1 MRRIVFVLD
10 AIQDTHALKRVEE
23 LVDSGFA
30 VKVYGFNRQN
40 CPIPTNPKFDI
51 CVLGEFPSGGKYL
64 SRLPVLCRGLHR
76 VRRECDRQDLYYYF
90 GLNAAFVGSLVVSG
104 EYIYEECDLTHAY
117 FNRKFVFDLLERID
131 KRLIRKSKLTVLT
144 SDGFRELH
152 FGRQTPANIEI
163 VPNRLNPACMDR
175 YLPLAKKKSDRLRIG
190 FVGVIRS
197 RQIYNFAK
205 VFAALSPDHEFH
217 LWGIFSPSYSQ
228 QEIDALLETPNIHY
242 HGRFRNP
249 DDLATIYSQIDVT
262 MATYDTTQINPQYA
276 EPNKLYEAI
285 FYETP
290 IIVSHNSFLADKVER
305 LGVGFSVDALN
316 DEDIRRLTASISE
329 DVLREKTAAC
339 HAIPKSESVNIN
351 PEFISKCR
359 ILCSEPTC

>member
-23 LVDSGFA
+23 FADNGFSI
-30 VKVYGFNRQN
+30 KVYGFNRQN

-51 CVLGEFPSGGKYL
+51 CVLGEFPSGEKYL
-64 SRLPVLCRGLHR
+64 SRFSILYKGLRR
-76 VRRECDRQDLYYYF
+76 VRRECSGKYLYYYF
-90 GLNAAFVGSLVVSG
+90 GLNTAFVGSMAIRR
-104 EYIYEECDLTHAY
+104 EYVYEECDLTHAY
-117 FNRKFVFDLLERID
+117 FNRTFLFKILECVD

-152 FGRQTPANIEI
+152 FGDATPENIVI
-163 VPNRLNPACMDR
+163 VPNRLNPSCLKQ
-175 YLPLAKKKSDRLRIG
+175 YLPIPKVKSDRLRIG

-205 VFAALSPDHEFH
+205 VFAALSSDHEFH
-217 LWGIFSPSYSQ
+217 FWGVFSPVYTQ
-228 QEIDALLETPNIHY
+228 AEIDGLLATPNIFY

-249 DDLATIYSQIDVT
+249 DDLATIYSQIDLT

-305 LGVGFSVDALN
+305 LDVGFSVDALN

-329 DVLREKTAAC
+329 DVLREKTAVC
-339 HAIPKSESVNIN
+339 HAIPKSESININ
-351 PEFISKCR
+351 SAFVSQCR
-359 ILCSEPTC
+359 MLCNEPK

>member
-23 LVDSGFA
+23 FVDNGFL

-40 CPIPTNPKFDI
+40 CPIPTNPKYDI
-51 CVLGEFPSGGKYL
+51 CVLGEFPSGENYL
-64 SRLPVLCRGLHR
+64 SRLPVLYKGLRR
-76 VRRECDRQDLYYYF
+76 VRRECSRQDLYYYF
-90 GLNAAFVGSLVVSG
+90 GLNAALVGSLAIRS

-117 FNRKFVFDLLERID
+117 FNRRIIFEVFERID

-144 SDGFRELH
+144 SEGFRELH
-152 FGRQTPANIEI
+152 FGAVRPETIEI
-163 VPNRLNPACMDR
+163 VPNRLNPACLDQ
-175 YLPLAKKKSDRLRIG
+175 YPPLVKTKSERLRIG

-205 VFAALSPDHEFH
+205 VFASLSPNHEFH
-217 LWGIFSPSYSQ
+217 FWGVFSPSYSQ
-228 QEIDALLETPNIHY
+228 QEIDGLLALRNVFY

-249 DDLATIYSQIDVT
+249 DDLATIYSQIDLT

-305 LGVGFSVDALN
+305 LGVGFSVDAL
-316 DEDIRRLTASISE
+316 DDGDIRRLTASISG
-329 DVLREKTAAC
+329 DVLCEKTAAC
-339 HAIPKSESVNIN
+339 HAVPKKESININ
-351 PEFISKCR
+351 TKFITRCR
-359 ILCSEPTC
+359 ILCNE

>member
-1 MRRIVFVLD
+1 MRRIVFILD

-23 LVDSGFA
+23 FVDNGFPI
-30 VKVYGFNRQN
+30 KVYGFNREN

-51 CVLGEFPSGGKYL
+51 TILGEFPSGGKYL
-64 SRLPVLCRGLHR
+64 SRFPVLYKGFRR
-76 VRRECDRQDLYYYF
+76 VRRECSRKDLYYYF
-90 GLNAAFVGSLVVSG
+90 GLNAAFVGAIFVPG
-104 EYIYEECDLTHAY
+104 EYVYEECDITHAY
-117 FNRKFVFDLLERID
+117 FNNKFLFDLLERVD

-144 SDGFRELH
+144 SDGFRMLH
-152 FGRQTPANIEI
+152 FGNTVPENIEI
-163 VPNRLNPACMDR
+163 VPNRLNPLCLRD
-175 YLPLAKKKSDRLRIG
+175 YLPIPKVKSDRLRIG

-217 LWGIFSPSYSQ
+217 FWGVFSPSYSQ
-228 QEIDALLETPNIHY
+228 REIDDLLGTPNIFY

-249 DDLATIYSQIDVT
+249 DDLATIYSQIDLT

-305 LGVGFSVDALN
+305 MGVGFSVDAL
-316 DEDIRRLTASISE
+316 DDADIRRVTTSISKS
-329 DVLREKTAAC
+329 VLQEKIATC
-339 HAIPKSESVNIN
+339 HTISKSESVNIN
-351 PEFISKCR
+351 SAFISKCR
-359 ILCSEPTC
+359 ILCNWQD